1 MKQIALIIALCIAF
15 AAMPVAAAA
24 PEPQTSKEDFAPSVR
39 AAEKYLQSLS
49 TAKARFLLTAADGTQ
64 QIGTFYLNRPGKL
77 RFQYDPP
84 LQDFI
89 VADGL
94 LIYFYDAQLGEQSN
108 APIGQTLAD
117 FLLRGDISLSGDVTV
132 TRVMRGG
139 GLLQIT
145 LVQTKDPGAGS
156 MTLGFEE
163 NPMRLKKWRV
173 VDPQGSTVEVELF
186 QLQTDVKL
194 DSDLFVY
201 HDPKPKKQYND

>member
-1 MKQIALIIALCIAF
+1 MALCAVLAGF
-15 AAMPVAAAA
+15 PVMTNAA
-24 PEPQTSKEDFAPSVR
+24 PEPQTKKEDFAPSVR
-39 AAEKYLQSLS
+39 EAEAYLQSLD

-64 QIGTFYLNRPGKL
+64 QIGTFYLDRPGKL

-89 VADGL
+89 VADGI

-117 FLLRGDISLSGDVTV
+117 FLLREDIRLGGDVTV

-139 GLLQIT
+139 GLLQVT
-145 LVQTKDPGAGS
+145 VVQTNDPGAGS

-163 NPMRLKKWRV
+163 NPVKLKKWRI
-173 VDPQGSTVEVELF
+173 VDPQAQTVEVELF
-186 QLQTDVKL
+186 QLQTGVQL
-194 DSDLFVY
+194 DSSLFVY
-201 HDPKPKKQYND
+201 HDPKPKKPYNE